1 MARKSGLTQQGLYT
15 AHHYFADMGARK
27 IRPFAQLIRRKTVDE
42 ALELLRYYPNRGA
55 RLLENV
61 VKSAAAN
68 AVDQGVR
75 RAEELV
81 VVEARVDDGPMWKR
95 VEPRARG
102 MAYLIRRRLAHIHVA
117 LAEPGE

>member
-1 MARKSGLTQQGLYT
+1 MAKAKTTDRELYT

-27 IRPFAQLIRRKTVDE
+27 IRPFAQLVRQKTVDE

-61 VKSAAAN
+61 VKSAVAN

-75 RAEELV
+75 RTEDLI
-81 VVEARVDDGPMWKR
+81 VVEARVDSGPMWKR

-117 LAEPGE
+117 LALPD

>member
-1 MARKSGLTQQGLYT
+1 MAKPKPSRAGIYT

-27 IRPFAQLIRRKTVDE
+27 IRPFAQLIRHKPVDE

-55 RLLENV
+55 RLLENAV
-61 VKSAAAN
+61 RSAVAN
-68 AVDQGVR
+68 AADQGVR
-75 RAEELV
+75 RTEELI

-102 MAYLIRRRLAHIHVA
+102 MAYLIRRRLSHIHVA
-117 LAEPGE
+117 LVAAS

>member
-1 MARKSGLTQQGLYT
+1 MAKTKLSEQGIYS

-27 IRPFAQLIRRKTVDE
+27 IRPFAQLIRHKTVKE
-42 ALELLRYYPNRGA
+42 ALRLLRYYPNRGA

-75 RAEELV
+75 NPDDFV
-81 VVEARVDDGPMWKR
+81 VIEARVDDGPMWKR

-102 MAYLIRRRLAHIHVA
+102 MAYLIRRRLSHIHVA
-117 LAEPGE
+117 LAEMPQ

>member
-1 MARKSGLTQQGLYT
+1 MAQTKSPLRTTYR

-27 IRPFAQLIRRKTVDE
+27 IRPFAQLVRYKTVDE

-55 RLLENV
+55 RLLEKV
-61 VKSAAAN
+61 IKSAMAN
-68 AVDQGVR
+68 AVDRGVR
-75 RAEELV
+75 RAQELV
-81 VVEARVDDGPMWKR
+81 VVEARVDGGPMWKR
-95 VEPRARG
+95 IDPRARG